1 MGDLRELYEE
11 VILDHNRNPRNYP
24 KKPERTNHS
33 AHGFNPI
40 CGDEFEVHLRV
51 ENDVIEDI
59 GFDGAGC
66 AISTASASLMTE
78 ALKGR
83 PVSEAEDLF
92 QEVHTLLT
100 AEKQAGKPTEFLGKL
115 TVLTGVKEYPMRVM
129 CATLA
134 WHTMG
139 PALDDE
145 PNTVTME

>member
-1 MGDLRELYEE
+1 MGELRELYEE

-24 KKPERTNHS
+24 KKPERANHS

-51 ENDVIEDI
+51 KNDIIEDI

-78 ALKGR
+78 ALKGK

-92 QEVHTLLT
+92 REVHTLLT
-100 AEKQAGKPTEFLGKL
+100 AEKQAGEPTEFLGKL
-115 TVLTGVKEYPMRVM
+115 TVLTGVKEYPMRVK

-134 WHTMG
+134 WHTMRA
-139 PALDDE
+139 ALADDT
-145 PNTVTME
+145 NTVTTE